1 MLRRDFQA
9 LAGVRVREAKAL
21 ARAQLYDGAWYLG
34 GLAIESALKSAVAR
48 ATQRYEFPDR
58 QRANR
63 AYTHNL
69 ADLLKLSGLEPR
81 LNVADASVQASWA
94 TIKSWNIETR
104 YSVSRPPDEVLDF
117 LEAVAGRRGAGR
129 SGVLRWLRQ
138 FW

>member
-9 LAGVRVREAKAL
+9 LEGVRVREAKAL
-21 ARAQLYDGAWYLG
+21 ARAQLYDGAYYLG
-34 GLAIESALKSAVAR
+34 GLAIESALKSALAK

-69 ADLLKLSGLEPR
+69 EDLLKLSGLEPR
-81 LNVADASVQASWA
+81 LNAAEATVQASWA
-94 TIKSWNIETR
+94 TIKSWNVETR
-104 YSVSRPPDEVLDF
+104 YRVSRPRAEVLDF
-117 LEAVAGRRGAGR
+117 LDAVAGRR
-129 SGVLRWLRQ
+129 GVLRWLRQ